1 MAMLQTPDT
10 PGAAEPRKPRRRR
23 RWPWITLAIVVVLV
37 AFGWV
42 NNTSLFAEPAGR
54 PLLLAHR
61 GIAQTFDVAGVKND
75 TCTAERIHPPTHPY
89 LENTI
94 ASMAAAF
101 AAGADIVE
109 LDIHITADDKFAV
122 FHDWELDCRTN
133 GTGVTRDHTLTEL
146 QKLDVGYGYTA
157 DGGRTFPFRGK
168 GIGLMPS
175 LDEVLDRF
183 AGKQLII
190 HVKSDDRTEGD
201 RLADRL
207 AQLPADQRKK
217 LTVYGG
223 DNPVDAVQQRLPG
236 MRVISKATMIRC
248 LGWYAGVGWTGYVP
262 EPCRHTQLHIPE
274 GIAPWLWGWPH
285 KFVDRMAA
293 HDTRVVIVAGS
304 GGFSEGFDDADSLDR
319 LPEHFSGTIWTNRID
334 TVAPLVRR

>member
-1 MAMLQTPDT
+1 MSEAVETDAKRRT
-10 PGAAEPRKPRRRR
+10 SRRR
-23 RWPWITLAIVVVLV
+23 RWPWITLAVLVVLV

-42 NNTSLFAEPAGR
+42 NNTSLFSEPPGR

-61 GIAQTFDVAGVKND
+61 GIAQTFDPEGIEND
-75 TCTAERIHPPTHPY
+75 TCTAERIHAPTHPY

-94 ASMAAAF
+94 ASMEAAF

-109 LDIHITADDKFAV
+109 FDVHITADDKFAV
-122 FHDWELDCRTN
+122 FHDWTVDCRTN
-133 GTGVTRDHTLTEL
+133 GSGVTHELTLAEL
-146 QKLDVGYGYTA
+146 KKLDIGYGYTA

-168 GIGLMPS
+168 GVGLMPS

-183 AGKQLII
+183 GGRQLVI
-190 HVKSDDRTEGD
+190 HVKSDDRAEGD

-207 AQLPADQRKK
+207 AQLPADQQEK

-223 DNPVDAVQQRLPG
+223 DNPVDAVKQRLPE

-248 LGWYAGVGWTGYVP
+248 LGWYVGVGWTGYVP
-262 EPCRHTQLHIPE
+262 GACRRTQLHIPE
-274 GIAPWLWGWPH
+274 GIAPYLWGWPH

-293 HDTRVVIVAGS
+293 YDTRVVLVAGS
-304 GGFSEGFDDADSLDR
+304 GGFSEGFDDAASLDR
-319 LPEHFSGTIWTNRID
+319 LPDGFSGVIWTNRID
-334 TVAPLVRR
+334 IVAPHVRRDR